1 MNPSDFLARVERL
14 ARDADQDIS
23 AVLPEVRKLVG
34 AIDYTTPSTSSPLFE
49 PVDEHTFRVSPDF
62 LKDADSVGICWQR
75 RSSLAVRPDSE
86 AFTVAIALL
95 GLAVDDH
102 RLNVVDA
109 IRVFVNWRRRAY
121 RWMETC
127 GNRTGTIAT

>member
-1 MNPSDFLARVERL
+1 VPSSSM
-14 ARDADQDIS
+14 S
-23 AVLPEVRKLVG
+23 AWLVG
-34 AIDYTTPSTSSPLFE
+34 AIDYTTLSTSSPLFE

-95 GLAVDDH
+95 ALAGDDQ
-102 RLNVVDA
+102 RLHEVDA
-109 IRVFVNWRRRAY
+109 IRVFVNWRDGAL
-121 RWMETC
+121 WGPNIPSESKMAAC
-127 GNRTGTIAT
+127 